1 MYAEGIALTAI
12 TYGGANRNRS
22 AGGLRGRVKI
32 RFYFVFQN
40 IAGLAFEMLANGFEC
55 GKADGFRLP
64 GFEDGKILRGDVHRG
79 GDV

>member
-40 IAGLAFEMLANGFEC
+40 ISGLAFERFAN
-55 GKADGFRLP
+55 RLQS
-64 GFEDGKILRGDVHRG
+64 G
-79 GDV
+79 